1 MSILNFKKF
10 NNIQEEKIFKFSEYD
25 PTKYNSN
32 MVVDQIMEWL
42 RSKRLDNPAD
52 YITVP
57 LDVFFRECSVDKNK
71 FMTFYNEKDLINKIK
86 NFNVEIIGDNITF
99 NEFKNAEENESKNQ

>member
-25 PTKYNSN
+25 PTKYNGN

-42 RSKRLDNPAD
+42 RAKRLDSD
-52 YITVP
+52 EDTISVP
-57 LDVFFRECSVDKNK
+57 LELFFRECSVDKNK
-71 FMTFYNEKDLINKIK
+71 FMTFYNEMENTNKIK
-86 NFNVEIIGDNITF
+86 NFDIEIVDGNIIF
-99 NEFKNAEENESKNQ
+99 NNFKNAEENENKK